1 MGEYQAIKYEY
12 IIPGQAEEIT
22 GIINELLQVLEKVDH
37 NISDIEFRLEI
48 AAREMLANAIE
59 YGCKDSSDQILIE
72 FYVETDKIDL
82 IVKDPG
88 EGFNWEKLNF
98 EIIPLLDERGRGL
111 KMINKVSDQID
122 FNNKGN
128 LIKITFLG
136 GK

>member
-1 MGEYQAIKYEY
+1 MGEYQAKKYEY
-12 IIPGQAEEIT
+12 IIPGQAEEIA
-22 GIINELLQVLEKVDH
+22 GIINELLQKLEKVDH

-59 YGCKDSSDQILIE
+59 YGCKDSSDQVLIE
-72 FYVETDKIDL
+72 FYVEADKVVL
-82 IVKDPG
+82 IVEDSG
-88 EGFNWEKLNF
+88 EGFNWQELNY
-98 EIIPLLDERGRGL
+98 ELVPVLDERGRGL
-111 KMINKVSDQID
+111 KMINKVSDQIE